1 MGFLRDRIDELAVEA
16 NTDAQNGFGQ
26 GGKEAVVITASAS
39 QAVAVGGE
47 GKSGDEDDVRGGGI
61 GGRAMRWI
69 GFVNSEGTGLQL
81 CRVLYSVEDHVFSI
95 DAGQE
100 DGFRMA
106 PVEGVQI
113 GFSGQCGEGGDDPCF
128 LPAREGWDTRA
139 DAFRGGR
146 CGGGRYPGEL
156 RSHEAA

>member
-1 MGFLRDRIDELAVEA
+1 M
-16 NTDAQNGFGQ
+16 
-26 GGKEAVVITASAS
+26 
-39 QAVAVGGE
+39 
-47 GKSGDEDDVRGGGI
+47 ED
-61 GGRAMRWI
+61 
-69 GFVNSEGTGLQL
+69 Q
-81 CRVLYSVEDHVFSI
+81 VFPI

-100 DGFRMA
+100 DSFQMT

-113 GFSGQCGEGGDDPCF
+113 RFFGQCGEGGYDLCF